1 MRKLVLTA
9 LALAATA
16 ARLAAGA
23 SPEFRVEVFSHA
35 AVKSLTLEADRG
47 PIKLCGAKSDGP
59 CLTLPPTKIISCA
72 EDRGIV
78 CPFNAK
84 DWRFTFLQAD
94 SPAPF
99 RIAPASAD
107 PQGPPLKFW
116 VQNVRIA
123 ATTGQLKM
131 TTQVDLEPYVS
142 GVLRG
147 EASVLHAPAARRAMA
162 IAARTWALRSQGR
175 HQAAGFDF
183 CSLTHCQ
190 VFRLAEVGEGGAP
203 LAIDPAVE
211 ATRGMVLL
219 YHRNLADPYF
229 TASCGGMTEA
239 AGNIWPDRAEPYLIS
254 VHDPYCRAGSH
265 AEWSQSLTSAN
276 VQVFLRESLR
286 LPISGPVTNLSVEKR
301 DSSGRATVL
310 RVAAGGA
317 WEIDANEFRYAIGR
331 RLGWQQIKSNL
342 YTIERRGD
350 SWIFSGHGM
359 GHGVGLCQEGAEQMA
374 KMGSSTD
381 RILSTYF
388 PGTEISKE
396 PMADADPIA
405 SSEHFELIYY
415 SSQEA
420 WVKKT
425 LDGLEQWRR
434 ELGTHAD
441 TLPSRVRV
449 QTFETVADFMRATGE
464 PGWMAA
470 VSDGQS
476 IELQPLQLLDRKEI
490 LTSTLR
496 HELSH
501 LVVHRVAEKGVP
513 RWFEEGCVLYLSR
526 ERVESPS
533 RTMMSD
539 RELNDAI
546 THPRSEGDLKAA
558 YSQALE
564 RVRQFAQE
572 QGEDGLWRALSR
584 PDLIPTN

>member
-1 MRKLVLTA
+1 MKT
-9 LALAATA
+9 LALTVLALGTA
-16 ARLAAGA
+16 VNLAAGA
-23 SPEFRVEVFSHA
+23 SPEFRVELFSHA
-35 AVKSLTLEADRG
+35 ALKSLTLEADRE
-47 PIKLCGAKSDGP
+47 PIRLCGAKSDGH
-59 CLTLPPTKIISCA
+59 CLTLPSKRTISCT

-78 CPFNAK
+78 CRLDATIQHFS
-84 DWRFTFLQAD
+84 FLQAD
-94 SPAPF
+94 SPTAF
-99 RIAPASAD
+99 RIAPGSKGS
-107 PQGPPLKFW
+107 QKPPLKFLA
-116 VQNVRIA
+116 QNVRIA
-123 ATTGQLKM
+123 VTSSELKM
-131 TTQVDLEPYVS
+131 TTQVDLESYVS

-162 IAARTWALRSQGR
+162 ILARTWALRSQGR
-175 HQAAGFDF
+175 HQSAGFNF

-190 VFRLAEVGEGGAP
+190 VFLLPEVKEGGAP
-203 LAIDPAVE
+203 PTIDPAAE
-211 ATRGMVLL
+211 ATRGMVLR
-219 YHRNLADPYF
+219 YRGNLADAYF
-229 TASCGGMTEA
+229 TASCGGMTDA
-239 AGNIWPDRAEPYLIS
+239 AGNIWPDRAEPYLVS
-254 VHDPYCRAGSH
+254 VHDQSCLAGSH
-265 AEWSQSLTSAN
+265 AAWRQALASSDIQLVLEDSLHLAIAAP
-276 VQVFLRESLR
+276 L
-286 LPISGPVTNLSVEKR
+286 TNLAVEKR
-301 DSSGRATVL
+301 DPSGRATVL
-310 RVAAGGA
+310 RVTAGGS
-317 WEIDANEFRYAIGR
+317 WEIDANEFRYAIDR

-388 PGTEISKE
+388 PGTEISK
-396 PMADADPIA
+396 PPSADADPIA

-425 LDGLEQWRR
+425 LDGLEQSRQ
-434 ELGTHAD
+434 ELGTHAEVH
-441 TLPSRVRV
+441 PSRIRV

-464 PGWMAA
+464 PGWMAG

-476 IELQPLQLLDRKEI
+476 IALQPLELLDRKEI

-496 HELSH
+496 HELTH
-501 LVVHRVAEKGVP
+501 LVVHRVAAKGVP
-513 RWFEEGCVLYLSR
+513 RWFEEGCVLYLAR

-533 RTMMSD
+533 RPAMAT

-546 THPRSEGDLKAA
+546 THPRLQSDLKPA

-564 RVRQFAQE
+564 RVRKFAAQ
-572 QGEDGLWRALSR
+572 QGEDGLWRALSH